1 MENKNPLRSFHA
13 LKIDPKTLKAL
24 VFLFVMSFRILQV
37 RNRERISIIID
48 GGDKRS
54 RFLFIICDK
63 RGRFLFIIQIGLGQQ
78 QSRNSILFTPFGRI
92 KLELVAYDLPS
103 ICRKPLQIGLGQQ
116 KTSHLKQETKGH
128 IFRGT
133 TLINP

>member
-48 GGDKRS
+48 GG
-54 RFLFIICDK
+54 DK